1 MMKITMINSADPGCQ
16 EVEDLGL
23 RYAGTATTT
32 VSGRFEQQGCGQ
44 ILF

>member
-1 MMKITMINSADPGCQ
+1 MMMITMTNSADPGCQ
-16 EVEDLGL
+16 KVEDSGF